1 MESIWLLNAT
11 NSCRYSNVHNR
22 WIDIYYLLFIYFY
35 REIAQHLSFS
45 CLTTNLIDLYLFIW
59 SVLTH
64 YFLLSQIFS
73 SPMFISGKI
82 FLSLGKNICEA
93 GHGVLTAPASD
104 TDWAAERSWRPIS
117 CWCRHNRFC
126 FGGQSPGRART
137 GDTPSPPSTHSRG
150 HGGSVPR
157 PRGQCRWNKLW
168 QMVLRL
174 IVIDCLRLLFIGMWV
189 CHVSDIPSS
198 KLSKI

>member
-1 MESIWLLNAT
+1 MNRYLLSPFYLLLQKNCSTSFFFLPYLLRIWL
-11 NSCRYSNVHNR
+11 
-22 WIDIYYLLFIYFY
+22 IFY
-35 REIAQHLSFS
+35 
-45 CLTTNLIDLYLFIW
+45 LYLFIW

-82 FLSLGKNICEA
+82 FLSLSKNICEA

-174 IVIDCLRLLFIGMWV
+174 IVIDCLSLLFIGTWV
-189 CHVSDIPSS
+189 CYVSDIPC
-198 KLSKI
+198 SKISKI